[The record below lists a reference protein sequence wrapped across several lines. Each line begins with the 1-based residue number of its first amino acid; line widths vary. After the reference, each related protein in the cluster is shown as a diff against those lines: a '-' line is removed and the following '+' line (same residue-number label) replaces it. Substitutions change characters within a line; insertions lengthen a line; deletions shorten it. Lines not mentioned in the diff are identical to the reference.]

1 MYTRCPK
8 CSTCFRV
15 TDRHL
20 SIANGKVRC
29 GQCQLVFNAPE
40 NAVDDLTQG
49 QPAPQP
55 VNTVPEHPSPVA
67 QNVTPAE
74 KTNVTAKPA
83 GTMQPAS
90 TVTASHK
97 TTASAADNIEPKT
110 IPPQTTTVT
119 DVSESSAK
127 KTTSTTPVFKA
138 DSTMIADFSTAAM
151 DDVTEINLDSS
162 AKVQN
167 NIYDDADDD
176 DDELFADSYDLNA
189 AIDELTQAND
199 DVINVTEN
207 KSPEKIITE
216 DIGAKTPPA
225 KKDNSGGVFQTDSYD
240 ATSASSVADIMNEM
254 EGQLSLDISF
264 PAETKENKYSADD
277 EFDFLEMEDDDFSVP
292 VEQNDAAITDNLIEE
307 QADNEIDEEEL
318 FDQVDLSDFKD
329 SEAPEKITLNKTA
342 NEPAEDEIPFRLRN
356 NIERLTAE
364 NQRKS
369 HPLLSFIFI
378 VILLAATFSQVAYFR
393 SHELVKFLPEAQP
406 LLERFCDKLACQY
419 SGPRDTKKIQL
430 VSRDVRLHP
439 KEKKALLI
447 SAVMIN
453 NANFAQPYPDIH
465 IRLSD
470 ISGNVIAER
479 VFHSKTYLGKLSN
492 PFLLMKS
499 KTPVHINF
507 EVVDPGKDAINFEF
521 TFL

>member
-49 QPAPQP
+49 QAAPQP
-55 VNTVPEHPSPVA
+55 VNSVPKQPSPA
-67 QNVTPAE
+67 TQKVTPAE
-74 KTNVTAKPA
+74 KTHIAAKPVEA
-83 GTMQPAS
+83 MR
-90 TVTASHK
+90 TASPLPGSDK
-97 TTASAADNIEPKT
+97 TTSSEVNNSVAKT
-110 IPPQTTTVT
+110 VQPQTTVMT
-119 DVSESSAK
+119 DDSVIPATN
-127 KTTSTTPVFKA
+127 TTATAPVFKA
-138 DSTMIADFSTAAM
+138 DSTMIADFSAATT

-176 DDELFADSYDLNA
+176 DDELFADSFDLNA

-199 DVINVTEN
+199 VVINVTEN
-207 KSPEKIITE
+207 KPAEKTITE
-216 DIGAKTPPA
+216 DVGVKTKPA

-240 ATSASSVADIMNEM
+240 ATSASSVADIMDEM
-254 EGQLSLDISF
+254 EGQLSLNISF
-264 PAETKENKYSADD
+264 PDEAKENKYTAED
-277 EFDFLEMEDDDFSVP
+277 EFDFLDTDDDDFPDPIARSNAENP
-292 VEQNDAAITDNLIEE
+292 DFIIEE
-307 QADNEIDEEEL
+307 QADNEINEDEL

-329 SEAPEKITLNKTA
+329 KEVPEKITLNKTE
-342 NEPAEDEIPFRLRN
+342 NESAEDEIPFRLRN

-364 NQRKS
+364 NPRKS
-369 HPLLSFIFI
+369 HPVLSFIFI
-378 VILLAATFSQVAYFR
+378 LMLLATTFSQAAYFR

-406 LLERFCDKLACQY
+406 LLERFCDKFSCQY
-419 SGPRDTKKIQL
+419 SGPHDTKNIQL

-447 SAVMIN
+447 SAVMVN

-470 ISGNVIAER
+470 ISGNIIAER

-492 PFLLMKS
+492 PFLLMKP

-507 EVVDPGKDAINFEF
+507 EVLDPGKDAINFEF